1 MSTLS
6 IRHAHSTDVPALSA
20 FMESQGQDR
29 CSAAYLEHWYFR
41 NPSGSA
47 SVIIGEMGGRI
58 VGVATTND
66 HIFEKGGKEVLV
78 GMPQKVLT
86 DEATRGQGVFGRL
99 HAVAEEACLDR
110 GVEMFL
116 TVTNAASTPIFIE
129 RFGYRRLP
137 VPRMA
142 LLLPSIGAVPI
153 RSEGCGPPRER
164 APNQDAWRMKKD
176 PAHFSWR
183 YTQDP
188 LKEYT
193 FLQVSDDGSDG
204 GWIVLRRIRR
214 ARLPMSLVM
223 DMVPERGGT
232 GTKPLKMA
240 RRLALHQRSL
250 GLLALE
256 ESWNSS
262 SLRRASVARRS
273 SGLALLVKGKD
284 GAHTQAL
291 LNNRFDLAFGDLDFF

>member
-47 SVIIGEMGGRI
+47 SVIIGEMDGRI
-58 VGVATTND
+58 VGMATTND
-66 HIFEKGGKEVLV
+66 HIFEKGGEEVLV

-86 DEATRGQGVFGRL
+86 DEAIRGQGVFGRL
-99 HAVAEEACLDR
+99 HAAAEKACLDR

-129 RFGYRRLP
+129 RFGFRRLP

-142 LLLPSIGAVPI
+142 LLLPSIGAAPI
-153 RSEGCGPPRER
+153 LSESWAPHRER
-164 APNQDAWRMKKD
+164 APNQDIWRMKKD
-176 PAHFSWR
+176 AAHFSWR
-183 YTQDP
+183 YTQNP

-193 FLQVSDDGSDG
+193 FLQVSDDNNG
-204 GWIVLRRIRR
+204 GWVVLHRTHR
-214 ARLPMSLVM
+214 AKLPISLLM
-223 DMVPERGGT
+223 DMEPQIGGAA
-232 GTKPLKMA
+232 TKQLKMA
-240 RRLALHQRSL
+240 RRLVLHQRSL

>member
-6 IRHAHSTDVPALSA
+6 IRAAHSTDVPALSA

-47 SVIIGEMGGRI
+47 SVIIGEMDGRI
-58 VGVATTND
+58 VGMATTND
-66 HIFEKGGKEVLV
+66 HIFEKAGEEVLV

-86 DEATRGQGVFGRL
+86 DEAIRGQGVFGRL
-99 HAVAEEACLDR
+99 HAAAEKACLDR

-142 LLLPSIGAVPI
+142 LLLPSIGAAPI
-153 RSEGCGPPRER
+153 LSEGCGPPGER
-164 APNQDAWRMKKD
+164 APNQDTWRMKKD
-176 PAHFSWR
+176 AVHFRWR
-183 YTQDP
+183 YTQNP

-193 FLQVSDDGSDG
+193 FLKVSDDGNDD

-214 ARLPMSLVM
+214 ARLPMSLLM

-262 SLRRASVARRS
+262 SLKRASIATRS
-273 SGLALLVKGKD
+273 SGLTFLVKGKD

-291 LNNRFDLAFGDLDFF
+291 LDHRFDLAFGDLDFF

>member
-6 IRHAHSTDVPALSA
+6 IRTAHSTDVPALSA

-47 SVIIGEMGGRI
+47 SVIIGEMDGRI
-58 VGVATTND
+58 VGMATTND
-66 HIFEKGGKEVLV
+66 HIFEKAGEEVLV

-86 DEATRGQGVFGRL
+86 DEAIRGQGVFGRL
-99 HAVAEEACLDR
+99 HAAAEKACLDR

-116 TVTNAASTPIFIE
+116 TVTNAASTPIFIK
-129 RFGYRRLP
+129 RFGFRRLP

-142 LLLPSIGAVPI
+142 LLLPSIGAAPI
-153 RSEGCGPPRER
+153 LSEGFGPPGER
-164 APNQDAWRMKKD
+164 APNQDTWRMKKD
-176 PAHFSWR
+176 AVHFSWR
-183 YTQDP
+183 YTQNP

-193 FLQVSDDGSDG
+193 FLQVSDDDNG

-214 ARLPMSLVM
+214 ARLPMSLLM

-262 SLRRASVARRS
+262 SLRRASVATRS
-273 SGLALLVKGKD
+273 SGLTFLVKGKD

-291 LNNRFDLAFGDLDFF
+291 LDHRFDLAFGDLDFF

>member
-6 IRHAHSTDVPALSA
+6 IRTAHSTDVPALSA

-47 SVIIGEMGGRI
+47 SVIIGEMDGRI
-58 VGVATTND
+58 VGMATTND
-66 HIFEKGGKEVLV
+66 HIFEKAGEEVLV

-86 DEATRGQGVFGRL
+86 DEAIRGQGVFGRL
-99 HAVAEEACLDR
+99 HAAAEKACLDR

-129 RFGYRRLP
+129 RFGFRRLP

-142 LLLPSIGAVPI
+142 LLLPSIGAAPI
-153 RSEGCGPPRER
+153 LSESFGPPGER
-164 APNQDAWRMKKD
+164 APNQDTWRMKKD
-176 PAHFSWR
+176 AGHFSWR
-183 YTQDP
+183 YTQNP

-193 FLQVSDDGSDG
+193 FLQVSDDGNNG

-214 ARLPMSLVM
+214 ANLPMSLLM
-223 DMVPERGGT
+223 DMGPEGGDT
-232 GTKPLKMA
+232 GTNLLKMA

-273 SGLALLVKGKD
+273 SGLALLVKGTD

>member
-6 IRHAHSTDVPALSA
+6 IRPAHSTDVPALSA

-47 SVIIGEMGGRI
+47 SVIIGEMDGRI
-58 VGVATTND
+58 VGMATTND
-66 HIFEKGGKEVLV
+66 HIFEKAGEEVLV
-78 GMPQKVLT
+78 GMPQKVLV
-86 DEATRGQGVFGRL
+86 DEAMRGQGVFGRL
-99 HAVAEEACLDR
+99 HAAAEKACLDR

-129 RFGYRRLP
+129 RFGFRRLP

-153 RSEGCGPPRER
+153 HSEGCGPPGER
-164 APNQDAWRMKKD
+164 APSQDTWRMKKD
-176 PAHFSWR
+176 AVHFSWR
-183 YTQDP
+183 YTQNP

-193 FLQVSDDGSDG
+193 FLQVSDDDNG

-214 ARLPMSLVM
+214 ARLPMSLLM

-262 SLRRASVARRS
+262 SLRRASVATRS
-273 SGLALLVKGKD
+273 SGLTFLVKGKD

-291 LNNRFDLAFGDLDFF
+291 LDHRFDLAFGDLDFF

>member
-6 IRHAHSTDVPALSA
+6 IRAAHSTDVPALSA

-47 SVIIGEMGGRI
+47 SVIIGEMDGRI
-58 VGVATTND
+58 VGMATTND
-66 HIFEKGGKEVLV
+66 HIFEKAGEEVLV

-86 DEATRGQGVFGRL
+86 DEAIRGQGVFGRL
-99 HAVAEEACLDR
+99 HAAAEKACLDR

-129 RFGYRRLP
+129 RFGFRRLP

-153 RSEGCGPPRER
+153 HSEGCGPPGER
-164 APNQDAWRMKKD
+164 APSQDTWRMKKD
-176 PAHFSWR
+176 AVHFSWR
-183 YTQDP
+183 YTQNP

-193 FLQVSDDGSDG
+193 FLQVSDDDNG

-214 ARLPMSLVM
+214 ARLPMSLLM

-256 ESWNSS
+256 ESWNGS
-262 SLRRASVARRS
+262 SLRRASVGTRS
-273 SGLALLVKGKD
+273 SGLTLLVKGKD

-291 LNNRFDLAFGDLDFF
+291 LDHRFDLAFGDLDFF

>member
-6 IRHAHSTDVPALSA
+6 IRTAHSTDVPALSA

-47 SVIIGEMGGRI
+47 SVIIGEMDGRI
-58 VGVATTND
+58 VGMATTND
-66 HIFEKGGKEVLV
+66 HIFEKAGEEVLV

-86 DEATRGQGVFGRL
+86 DEAIRGQGVFGRL
-99 HAVAEEACLDR
+99 HAAAEKACLDR

-129 RFGYRRLP
+129 RFGFRRLP

-153 RSEGCGPPRER
+153 HSEGCGPPGER
-164 APNQDAWRMKKD
+164 APSQDTWRMKKD
-176 PAHFSWR
+176 AVHFSWR
-183 YTQDP
+183 YTQNP

-193 FLQVSDDGSDG
+193 FLQVSDDDNG

-214 ARLPMSLVM
+214 ARLPMSLLM

-262 SLRRASVARRS
+262 SLRRASVATRS
-273 SGLALLVKGKD
+273 SGLTFLVKGKD

-291 LNNRFDLAFGDLDFF
+291 LDHRFDLAFGDLDFF

>member
-1 MSTLS
+1 
-6 IRHAHSTDVPALSA
+6 
-20 FMESQGQDR
+20 
-29 CSAAYLEHWYFR
+29 
-41 NPSGSA
+41 
-47 SVIIGEMGGRI
+47 
-58 VGVATTND
+58 
-66 HIFEKGGKEVLV
+66 
-78 GMPQKVLT
+78 
-86 DEATRGQGVFGRL
+86 
-99 HAVAEEACLDR
+99 
-110 GVEMFL
+110 MFL

-129 RFGYRRLP
+129 RFGFRRLP

-153 RSEGCGPPRER
+153 LSEGCGPPGER
-164 APNQDAWRMKKD
+164 APNQDTWRMKKD
-176 PAHFSWR
+176 AVHFRWR
-183 YTQDP
+183 YTQNP

-193 FLQVSDDGSDG
+193 FLKVSDD

-214 ARLPMSLVM
+214 ARLPMSLLM

-262 SLRRASVARRS
+262 SLRRASVATRS
-273 SGLALLVKGKD
+273 SGLTFLVKGKD

-291 LNNRFDLAFGDLDFF
+291 LDHRFDLAFGDLDFF

>member
-66 HIFEKGGKEVLV
+66 HIFEKAGDEVLV

-86 DEATRGQGVFGRL
+86 DEAIRGQGVFGRL
-99 HAVAEEACLDR
+99 HAAAEKACLDR

-129 RFGYRRLP
+129 RFGFRRLP

-153 RSEGCGPPRER
+153 HSEGCGPPGER
-164 APNQDAWRMKKD
+164 APSQDTWRMKKD
-176 PAHFSWR
+176 AVHFSWR
-183 YTQDP
+183 YTQNP

-193 FLQVSDDGSDG
+193 FLQVSDDDNG

-214 ARLPMSLVM
+214 ARLPMSLLM

-262 SLRRASVARRS
+262 SLRRASVATRS
-273 SGLALLVKGKD
+273 SGLTFLVKGKD

-291 LNNRFDLAFGDLDFF
+291 LDHRFDLAFGDLDFF

>member
-6 IRHAHSTDVPALSA
+6 IRPARSTDVPALSA

-47 SVIIGEMGGRI
+47 SVIIGEMDGRI
-58 VGVATTND
+58 VGMATTND
-66 HIFEKGGKEVLV
+66 HIFEKAGEEVLV

-86 DEATRGQGVFGRL
+86 DEAIRGQGVFGRL
-99 HAVAEEACLDR
+99 HAAAEKACLDR

-129 RFGYRRLP
+129 RFGFRRLP

-142 LLLPSIGAVPI
+142 LLLPSIGAAPI
-153 RSEGCGPPRER
+153 LSEGFGPPGER
-164 APNQDAWRMKKD
+164 APNQDTWRMKKD
-176 PAHFSWR
+176 AVHFSWR
-183 YTQDP
+183 YTQNP

-193 FLQVSDDGSDG
+193 FLQVSDDDNG

-214 ARLPMSLVM
+214 ARLPMSLLM

-262 SLRRASVARRS
+262 SLRRASVATRS
-273 SGLALLVKGKD
+273 SGLTFLVKGKD

-291 LNNRFDLAFGDLDFF
+291 LDHRFDLAFGDLDFF

>member
-6 IRHAHSTDVPALSA
+6 IRPAHSTDVPALSA

-47 SVIIGEMGGRI
+47 SVIIGEMDGRI
-58 VGVATTND
+58 VGMATTND
-66 HIFEKGGKEVLV
+66 HIFEKAGEEVLV

-86 DEATRGQGVFGRL
+86 DEAIRGQGVFGRL
-99 HAVAEEACLDR
+99 HAAAEKACLDR

-129 RFGYRRLP
+129 RFGFRRLP

-142 LLLPSIGAVPI
+142 LLLPSIGAAPI
-153 RSEGCGPPRER
+153 LSEGFGPPGER
-164 APNQDAWRMKKD
+164 APNQDTWRMKKD
-176 PAHFSWR
+176 AVHFSWR
-183 YTQDP
+183 YTQNP

-193 FLQVSDDGSDG
+193 FLQVSDDDNG

-214 ARLPMSLVM
+214 ARLPMSLLM

-262 SLRRASVARRS
+262 SLRRASVATRS
-273 SGLALLVKGKD
+273 SGLTFLVKGKD

-291 LNNRFDLAFGDLDFF
+291 LDHRFDLAFGDLDFF

>member
-6 IRHAHSTDVPALSA
+6 IRPAHSTDVPALSA

-47 SVIIGEMGGRI
+47 SVIIGEMDGRI
-58 VGVATTND
+58 VGMATTND
-66 HIFEKGGKEVLV
+66 HIFEKAGEEVLV

-86 DEATRGQGVFGRL
+86 DEAIRGQGVFGRL
-99 HAVAEEACLDR
+99 HAAAEKACLDR

-129 RFGYRRLP
+129 RFGFRRLP

-153 RSEGCGPPRER
+153 HSEGCGPPRER
-164 APNQDAWRMKKD
+164 APSQDTWRMKKD
-176 PAHFSWR
+176 AVHFSWR

-193 FLQVSDDGSDG
+193 FLQVSDDDNG

-214 ARLPMSLVM
+214 ARLPMSLLM

-262 SLRRASVARRS
+262 SLRRASVATRS
-273 SGLALLVKGKD
+273 SGLTFLVKGKD

-291 LNNRFDLAFGDLDFF
+291 LDHRFDLAFGDLDFF

>member
-1 MSTLS
+1 MSTLN
-6 IRHAHSTDVPALSA
+6 IRPAHSTDVPALSA

-29 CSAAYLEHWYFR
+29 CSAAYLDHWYFR

-58 VGVATTND
+58 VGMVTTND
-66 HIFEKGGKEVLV
+66 HIFEKGDKEVLV
-78 GMPQKVLT
+78 GMPQKVLV
-86 DEATRGQGVFGRL
+86 DEAIRGQGVFGRL
-99 HAVAEEACLDR
+99 HTEAEKACLDR

-142 LLLPSIGAVPI
+142 LLLPSIGSVPVL
-153 RSEGCGPPRER
+153 SKGCGPHGER
-164 APNQDAWRMKKD
+164 APSQDTWRMKKD
-176 PAHFSWR
+176 SAHFNWR

-193 FLQVSDDGSDG
+193 FLQVSDDDNNG
-204 GWIVLRRIRR
+204 GWIALRRIRR
-214 ARLPMSLVM
+214 ANLPVSLLM
-223 DMVPERGGT
+223 DMGPERGGT
-232 GTKPLKMA
+232 GTKLLKMA
-240 RRLALHQRSL
+240 RRLTLHQRSL

-262 SLRRASVARRS
+262 SLRRASVGTRS
-273 SGLALLVKGKD
+273 SGFTLLVKGKGD
-284 GAHTQAL
+284 AHTQAL
-291 LNNRFDLAFGDLDFF
+291 RNDRFDLAFGDLDFF

>member
-1 MSTLS
+1 
-6 IRHAHSTDVPALSA
+6 
-20 FMESQGQDR
+20 
-29 CSAAYLEHWYFR
+29 
-41 NPSGSA
+41 
-47 SVIIGEMGGRI
+47 
-58 VGVATTND
+58 
-66 HIFEKGGKEVLV
+66 
-78 GMPQKVLT
+78 
-86 DEATRGQGVFGRL
+86 
-99 HAVAEEACLDR
+99 
-110 GVEMFL
+110 MFL

-129 RFGYRRLP
+129 RFGFRRLP

-153 RSEGCGPPRER
+153 HSEGCGPPGER
-164 APNQDAWRMKKD
+164 APSQDTWRMKKD
-176 PAHFSWR
+176 AVHFSWR
-183 YTQDP
+183 YTQNP

-193 FLQVSDDGSDG
+193 FLQVSDDDNG

-214 ARLPMSLVM
+214 ARLPMSLLM

-262 SLRRASVARRS
+262 SLRRASVATRS
-273 SGLALLVKGKD
+273 SGLTFLVKGKD

-291 LNNRFDLAFGDLDFF
+291 LDHRFDLAFGDLDFF

>member
-6 IRHAHSTDVPALSA
+6 IRAAHSTDVPALSA

-47 SVIIGEMGGRI
+47 SVIIGEMDGRI
-58 VGVATTND
+58 VGMATTND
-66 HIFEKGGKEVLV
+66 HIFEKAGEEVLV

-86 DEATRGQGVFGRL
+86 DEAIRGQGVFGRL
-99 HAVAEEACLDR
+99 HAAAEKACLDR

-129 RFGYRRLP
+129 RFGFRRLP

-153 RSEGCGPPRER
+153 HSEGCGPPGER
-164 APNQDAWRMKKD
+164 APSQDTWRMKKD
-176 PAHFSWR
+176 AVHFSWR
-183 YTQDP
+183 YTQNP

-193 FLQVSDDGSDG
+193 FLQVSDDDNG

-214 ARLPMSLVM
+214 ARLPMSLLM

-262 SLRRASVARRS
+262 SLRRASVATRS
-273 SGLALLVKGKD
+273 SGLTFLVKGKD
-284 GAHTQAL
+284 GAHTQVL
-291 LNNRFDLAFGDLDFF
+291 LDHRFDLAFGDLDFF

>member
-6 IRHAHSTDVPALSA
+6 IRPAHSTDVSALSA

-29 CSAAYLEHWYFR
+29 CTAAYLEQWYFR

-47 SVIIGEMGGRI
+47 SVIIGEMGGRS

-86 DEATRGQGVFGRL
+86 DEAIRGQGVFGRL
-99 HAVAEEACLDR
+99 HAAAEKACLDR

-129 RFGYRRLP
+129 RFGFRRLP

-153 RSEGCGPPRER
+153 HSEGCGPPGER
-164 APNQDAWRMKKD
+164 APSQDTWRMKKD
-176 PAHFSWR
+176 AVHFSWR
-183 YTQDP
+183 YTQNP

-193 FLQVSDDGSDG
+193 FLQVSDDDNG

-214 ARLPMSLVM
+214 ARLPMSLLM

-262 SLRRASVARRS
+262 SLRRASVATRS
-273 SGLALLVKGKD
+273 SGLTFLVKGKD

-291 LNNRFDLAFGDLDFF
+291 LDHRFDLAFGDLDFF

>member
-6 IRHAHSTDVPALSA
+6 IRAAHSTDVPALSA

-47 SVIIGEMGGRI
+47 SVIIGEMDGRI
-58 VGVATTND
+58 VGMATTND
-66 HIFEKGGKEVLV
+66 HIFEKAGEEVLV

-86 DEATRGQGVFGRL
+86 DEAIRGQGVFGRL
-99 HAVAEEACLDR
+99 HAAAEKACLDR

-129 RFGYRRLP
+129 RFGFRRLP

-153 RSEGCGPPRER
+153 HSEGCGPPGER
-164 APNQDAWRMKKD
+164 APSQDTWRMKKD
-176 PAHFSWR
+176 AVHFSWR
-183 YTQDP
+183 YTQNP

-193 FLQVSDDGSDG
+193 FLQVSDDGNNG

-214 ARLPMSLVM
+214 ANLPMSLLM
-223 DMVPERGGT
+223 DMGPEGGGT
-232 GTKPLKMA
+232 GTKLLKMA
-240 RRLALHQRSL
+240 RRLTLHQRSL

-262 SLRRASVARRS
+262 SLRRASVATRS
-273 SGLALLVKGKD
+273 SGLTFLVKGKD

-291 LNNRFDLAFGDLDFF
+291 LNDRFDLAFGDLDFF

>member
-6 IRHAHSTDVPALSA
+6 IRAAHSTDVPALSA

-47 SVIIGEMGGRI
+47 SVIIGEMDGRI
-58 VGVATTND
+58 VGMATTND
-66 HIFEKGGKEVLV
+66 HIFEKAGEEVLV

-86 DEATRGQGVFGRL
+86 DEAIRGQGVFGRL
-99 HAVAEEACLDR
+99 HAAAEKACLDR

-142 LLLPSIGAVPI
+142 LLLPSIGAAPI
-153 RSEGCGPPRER
+153 LSGGCGPPGER
-164 APNQDAWRMKKD
+164 APNQDTWRMKKD
-176 PAHFSWR
+176 AVHFRWR
-183 YTQDP
+183 YTQNP

-193 FLQVSDDGSDG
+193 FLKVSDD

-214 ARLPMSLVM
+214 ARLPMSLLM

-262 SLRRASVARRS
+262 SLKRASIATRS
-273 SGLALLVKGKD
+273 SGLTFLVKGKD

-291 LNNRFDLAFGDLDFF
+291 LDHRFDLAFGDLDFF

>member
-6 IRHAHSTDVPALSA
+6 IRPAHSTDVPALSA

-47 SVIIGEMGGRI
+47 SVIIGEMDGRI
-58 VGVATTND
+58 VGMATTND
-66 HIFEKGGKEVLV
+66 HIFEKAGEEVLV

-86 DEATRGQGVFGRL
+86 DEAIRGQGVFGRL
-99 HAVAEEACLDR
+99 HAAAEKACLDR

-129 RFGYRRLP
+129 RFGFRRLP

-153 RSEGCGPPRER
+153 HSEGCGPPGER
-164 APNQDAWRMKKD
+164 APNQDTWRMKKD
-176 PAHFSWR
+176 AVHFSWR
-183 YTQDP
+183 YTQNP

-193 FLQVSDDGSDG
+193 FLQVSDDDNG

-214 ARLPMSLVM
+214 ARLPMSLLM

-256 ESWNSS
+256 ESWNGS
-262 SLRRASVARRS
+262 SLRRASVGTRS
-273 SGLALLVKGKD
+273 SGLTLLVKGKD

-291 LNNRFDLAFGDLDFF
+291 LDHRFDLAFGDLDFF